1 MDTVDSMRKAGND
14 MINQTTPGDPYVRE
28 LRDKLDQLGNK
39 WDSIVHDANERA
51 GELRETLHAATSF
64 WEELNGTQQTI
75 KDLHEQIRAQEPP
88 ALEEAIV
95 RDQMDIL
102 QVGHINLCNK
112 NLLCKKTRIKD
123 RPVS

>member
-14 MINQTTPGDPYVRE
+14 MINQAAPSDPHVRD

-39 WDSIVHDANERA
+39 WDSIVHNANERS
-51 GELRETLHAATSF
+51 GELRETLNAATSF
-64 WEELNGTQQTI
+64 WEELHGTSQTI

-102 QVGHINLCNK
+102 QVRDVGFLCND
-112 NLLCKKTRIKD
+112 LT
-123 RPVS
+123 